1 MSSNGEAVEARLL
14 RRRLLMASI
23 AERFAANLRRLRD
36 AAGLSQEE
44 LAFRAQ
50 IHRTQVT
57 FLRPASVC
65 RDLKPC

>member
-1 MSSNGEAVEARLL
+1 
-14 RRRLLMASI
+14 MASI